1 MNNRVVIVSGGSRGL
16 GRSIIEALVA
26 REYRVAAFSRSRSD
40 FIGELLARRPEQFY
54 WEPVDAADG
63 EGMKSFVK
71 QVYRKFGGIHG
82 LVNNAGINTD
92 QLISMTSDEQI
103 DQLLDVNLKSALKLT
118 RDVSRVMITQKQGSI
133 VTISSIIG
141 QRGFKGAAVYA
152 ATKAALDGMT
162 RAVARE
168 LGPKA
173 IRVNSIAPGFLE
185 TDMTAEI
192 PEAQRAQI
200 IRRTPLG
207 RLGNASEVAHLAV
220 FLLGDEASFITGQ
233 TITADGGLTC

>member
-1 MNNRVVIVSGGSRGL
+1 MKDRVVIVSGGSRGL
-16 GRSIIEALVA
+16 GQSIIEALIA
-26 REYRVAAFSRSRSD
+26 RGCRVAAFSRTRSE
-40 FIGELLARRPEQFY
+40 FVARLLEERPEQFY

-63 EGMKSFVK
+63 EQLKTFVK
-71 QVYRKFGGIHG
+71 QVYRKFGAVHG
-82 LVNNAGINTD
+82 LVNNAGVNAD
-92 QLISMTSDEQI
+92 QLIAMTTDEEI
-103 DQLLDVNLKSALKLT
+103 DRLLDVNLKSALKLT
-118 RDVSRVMITQKQGSI
+118 RDVSRVMMRQKQGSI

-141 QRGFKGAAVYA
+141 QRGFKGSAVYA

-162 RAVARE
+162 RAAARE
-168 LGPKA
+168 LGAKE

-185 TDMTAEI
+185 TEMTAEI

-207 RLGNASEVAHLAV
+207 RLGRVEEVANLAV
-220 FLLGDEASFITGQ
+220 FLLGDEVSFITGQ